1 LNLHFCFFSAWGGES
16 MDLRLPLFLRL
27 LLLLSL
33 NTKKPR
39 VPHPCGFFP
48 PQGWDRKTLNQPA
61 FPYPPFADHSPQK
74 AHNEYMNSPSKSFHP
89 ARAALLFPISYTL
102 FSTYPSPPFPVKL

>member
-1 LNLHFCFFSAWGGES
+1 LHFCFFSAWGGES

-102 FSTYPSPPFPVKL
+102 FSTYPAPPFPVKL